1 MSDLILYDEEKINLI
16 KRTVAKGATDDEL
29 ALFLAQCQRTG
40 LDPFSRQI
48 YSIQR
53 KEKDRATGNW
63 ITKMT
68 TQVSIDGFRLV
79 AERTGKYAGQTPT
92 YWCGRD
98 GIWTDVWLADLP
110 PAAAKVGIIRSDFAE
125 PLYAVALYSEY
136 AQTYEGKPMGLWAKM
151 PALMLAKC
159 AESLALRKAFPQELS
174 GLYTSEEYP
183 SGSVET
189 IAANTEK
196 LQPGKNAE
204 PEPEVVDGE
213 VTEAELPLT
222 LDEAKAVVNSEGT
235 PYGDIP
241 SEKLQD
247 MSLGIN
253 NALKKPERHTP
264 EELALYK
271 RKLEAIRLILQSRR
285 TSN

>member
-1 MSDLILYDEEKINLI
+1 
-16 KRTVAKGATDDEL
+16 
-29 ALFLAQCQRTG
+29 
-40 LDPFSRQI
+40 
-48 YSIQR
+48 
-53 KEKDRATGNW
+53 
-63 ITKMT
+63 
-68 TQVSIDGFRLV
+68 
-79 AERTGKYAGQTPT
+79 
-92 YWCGRD
+92 
-98 GIWTDVWLADLP
+98 
-110 PAAAKVGIIRSDFAE
+110 
-125 PLYAVALYSEY
+125 
-136 AQTYEGKPMGLWAKM
+136 
-151 PALMLAKC
+151 MLAKC

-196 LQPGKNAE
+196 LLPGKNA
-204 PEPEVVDGE
+204 EPEVVDGE

-235 PYGDIP
+235 QYGDIP

-253 NALKKPERHTP
+253 TALKKPERHTP